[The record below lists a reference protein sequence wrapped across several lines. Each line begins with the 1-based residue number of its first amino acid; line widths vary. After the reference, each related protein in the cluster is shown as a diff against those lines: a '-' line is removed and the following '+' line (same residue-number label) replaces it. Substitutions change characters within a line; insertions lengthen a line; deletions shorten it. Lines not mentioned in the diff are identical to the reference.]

1 MSYDAQDS
9 PTTKDH
15 PALNVTSMEPW
26 SNTHVHNLFTF
37 FQAPGWTDS
46 FLPILYCLKQC
57 CALPH
62 LCVRLQNKPEAESLG
77 QGVYACHT
85 DG

>member
-46 FLPILYCLKQC
+46 FLPILYCLK
-57 CALPH
+57 
-62 LCVRLQNKPEAESLG
+62 
-77 QGVYACHT
+77 
-85 DG
+85 